1 MDEYIEENGLYY
13 RVKPDGSR
21 QEVSQLYY
29 EYGLQA
35 QKERERVNQV
45 EEKQEEPTLREK
57 YENHP
62 IVKSMLE
69 RGWDV
74 HVNPGADEQK
84 RLISEGYQQ
93 SSLVGVWVKR
103 PKLKAVKAGDFY
115 EFIGEAN
122 ANPVSEHLGIS
133 KSKTAKG
140 EVTVGIPYHAFER
153 NKEKLRELGFEV
165 EIGES
170 GEDKPVKVNMERP
183 KYSDGRLIP
192 KEGDKVY
199 QAVRGA
205 FGSVAYINGIIN
217 SKGRVVVE
225 SSADQLGIGVG
236 PKKGKTYSNDG
247 TWTVVG
253 DPEIKRKEEEKEKKI
268 KESLE
273 ETQKIYEESERR
285 RKESIKNA
293 IKGGHKRVKDA
304 NVKVGD
310 VVVLHW
316 QGIPERHIVKEI
328 DEEGRIY
335 TTEESDT
342 SGRAGGGYGNENYT
356 VPIGARNV
364 EKEFGVK
371 AEVNKDITSDPLEKN
386 IIAKDKLPSGDIYEY
401 REAENPT
408 AESPEWKYQIQI
420 KKQGGT
426 EWDSAGMG
434 YGKTPA
440 EIMAKFG
447 ERYRLG
453 KLEEVEAIDP
463 IVKGS
468 VQRRLQEIADKRVQE
483 EEEKAREEADYK
495 IRTER
500 YQKAQEEIKNI
511 KFHKMD
517 VTIMLRTA
525 EGDKPEIVK
534 GKGYGG
540 LAITTEGEGK
550 YKKYKITHTQSGYSV
565 GSGFN
570 TETEAKMALYR
581 LQQITDWDRAS
592 DIVTPELKNSGDIK
606 YVAKVAADPYD
617 FSGDWVEHKSP
628 ATGIVTEKPKRE
640 IKESISMVDFGGN
653 KCEAPIVKT
662 VERDGIK
669 FAQTQSK
676 LGMGKVNDIH
686 YWDEKEGKWLYIEQ
700 GRLSKSQ
707 LPRIIENLKIIKGE
721 EVAEVAETKKYPPTF
736 EGLVERAKD
745 EGDEKYA
752 ENVIVGSKNLTKA
765 GKEKYLQQLKGGES
779 TNIFEKKKPTKA
791 EYYNWRMGGDVETP
805 YARFLQ
811 DVSKLETAEDKR
823 IKSIEEALPPGKEY
837 DYGKV
842 NPVLRN
848 KLVER
853 AILAKEEGVIDDREL
868 RDFIEQHPYIKNTAD
883 WREVVSKFKGKPI
896 KVAEEPKEPV
906 MTEQDYED
914 FIKPVVKKTVE
925 PIPIPPTEPIQ
936 APIPTSTPITTI
948 KAEKPIKRRNR
959 PRKAYQEYSTAV
971 VTYQKP
977 EAVPYNRP
985 EIESYIPPELP
996 SLYEPKTVVKR
1007 VETVDGEFK
1016 EIPIEEAQ
1024 PPKQESRN
1032 EEPTVE
1038 AAWREVKYRTAPEG
1052 EFRQTEGARAI
1063 PSKKETKKTG
1073 RVRNWEWVGS
1083 SSNEAEAKRFA
1094 EQFSKQSGRK
1104 TKYQAQYH
1112 GKDDEGN
1119 DMITYRVS
1127 AVAIGSGLDQ
1137 KLKKRKPSQY
1147 RKIAKK
1153 VVEGIYKKGKKGVE
1167 TTGRMIGNLTDVS
1180 GTIPKY
1186 IPPDM
1191 NIRVSGR
1198 VYEPFRYKPT
1208 HVEKMP
1214 EYGHY
1219 YRPYQPYRALNY
1231 RSVLYPTEVSRRK
1244 RRKKINRERVV
1255 EY

>member
-170 GEDKPVKVNMERP
+170 GEIKPDLQAKYGSQKTATAQVESESKNVGQ
-183 KYSDGRLIP
+183 KYSWEMSKEERASEIERLK
-192 KEGDKVY
+192 KENASILATPLMSEGSISPY
-199 QAVRGA
+199 QV
-205 FGSVAYINGIIN
+205 GSMGKQQRARWEKNAMLRMDIE
-217 SKGRVVVE
+217 SKIKELE
-225 SSADQLGIGVG
+225 SDERIQSA
-236 PKKGKTYSNDG
+236 KEMFYA
-247 TWTVVG
+247 
-253 DPEIKRKEEEKEKKI
+253 KEEEEKSLKPYLWSKDKYLEMALTKKPQSLSYLSDKEYLKFEAKRHEKSVKAAI
-268 KESLE
+268 RNRE
-273 ETQKIYEESERR
+273 EVPVEVLNDYPQLVGTQ
-285 RKESIKNA
+285 ESI
-293 IKGGHKRVKDA
+293 
-304 NVKVGD
+304 
-310 VVVLHW
+310 
-316 QGIPERHIVKEI
+316 
-328 DEEGRIY
+328 
-335 TTEESDT
+335 S
-342 SGRAGGGYGNENYT
+342 
-356 VPIGARNV
+356 
-364 EKEFGVK
+364 KEFGVK

-401 REAENPT
+401 RVAENPM

-447 ERYRLG
+447 ERYKLG

-483 EEEKAREEADYK
+483 EEENERRKADYK

-565 GSGFN
+565 GRGFN
-570 TETEAKMALYR
+570 TETNAKMALYR

-592 DIVTPELKNSGDIK
+592 DIVTSELKNSGDIK

-628 ATGIVTEKPKRE
+628 ATRIVTEKPKRE

-653 KCEAPIVKT
+653 KYEAPIVKT

-765 GKEKYLQQLKGGES
+765 GKEKYLQQLKGEEP

-996 SLYEPKTVVKR
+996 SLYEPKTVVER

-1038 AAWREVKYRTAPEG
+1038 AAWREVKYKTAPEG